1 MNQIRR
7 RLDRA
12 EKQLGVSRE
21 QNIVFEFID
30 ESGTE
35 QKVEMGRDEFNE
47 LLKEINGKSRG
58 LPSVQE
64 ISENERYQQTNKSY
78 GEEIKRRQ

>member
-30 ESGTE
+30 ENGVE

-47 LLKEINGKSRG
+47 LLKEINGKSRV